1 MQALRASK
9 VEEREEQV
17 AMEQELEEE
26 LESPV
31 AKEARMAG
39 NAMSPLKVELH
50 EEEEGLSKQDVTAS
64 RDEVREEQVFAEQ
77 EESG

>member
-17 AMEQELEEE
+17 AMEHDEG

-31 AKEARMAG
+31 DKEARMAG

-50 EEEEGLSKQDVTAS
+50 EEEEGLSKHVVTAS
-64 RDEVREEQVFAEQ
+64 RDEARDEQVFAEQ

>member
-17 AMEQELEEE
+17 AMEQDEE

-50 EEEEGLSKQDVTAS
+50 EEEEGFSKQDVTAS
-64 RDEVREEQVFAEQ
+64 RDEAREEQVFAEQ

>member
-1 MQALRASK
+1 MQARSTSK
-9 VEEREEQV
+9 VDEMEEQV
-17 AMEQELEEE
+17 ATEHEE

-31 AKEARMAG
+31 VREARMAG

-50 EEEEGLSKQDVTAS
+50 EEEEGFSKHDVTAS

-77 EESG
+77 

>member
-17 AMEQELEEE
+17 AMEQDEE

-50 EEEEGLSKQDVTAS
+50 EEEEGFSKQDVTAS